1 MFVEHILHV
10 HVYVRASYIE
20 FSVLL
25 HVCVNFVPYGLA
37 SINKLR
43 SKKDIQLG
51 RDLYTI

>member
-10 HVYVRASYIE
+10 HVYVRAIE